1 MGKGFRNIY
10 LVPIYELLP
19 GGSRLLSHQ
28 PEWKEDR
35 KKRGGVLRGGTAKTF
50 WETWAWREIGLY
62 KVFSWRGLRGKF
74 GLIPNCLE
82 PQSHRSSSK
91 GTNVWPEG
99 LSE

>member
-35 KKRGGVLRGGTAKTF
+35 KKSGGVLRGGTAKTF
-50 WETWAWREIGLY
+50 WETWAWRDRALQSFFLAGIARQIWLDS
-62 KVFSWRGLRGKF
+62 KLLRAPVAQVFEQRD
-74 GLIPNCLE
+74 
-82 PQSHRSSSK
+82 
-91 GTNVWPEG
+91 
-99 LSE
+99 